1 MVSLAGR
8 AGARSWEK
16 SPAQRGFVQVGFGK
30 SNLTSYEILRDLA
43 GSHQALPSDRKL

>member
-30 SNLTSYEILRDLA
+30 SNLTSYEVLRDLA
-43 GSHQALPSDRKL
+43 GFHQVLPSDRKL